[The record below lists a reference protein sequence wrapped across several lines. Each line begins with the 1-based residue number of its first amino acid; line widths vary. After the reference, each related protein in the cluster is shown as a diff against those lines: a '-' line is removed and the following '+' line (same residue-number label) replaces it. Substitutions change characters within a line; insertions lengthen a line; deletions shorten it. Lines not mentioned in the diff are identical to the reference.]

1 MLLFVCVI
9 DRVFDGGE
17 GKKPRLTVDTSR
29 DCQPLCEALSSNESF
44 TSSFIGERE
53 EGEGAR
59 AVAIDTV
66 LSQRVTVTMAT
77 PGNQS
82 PPPV

>member
-59 AVAIDTV
+59 GGRGRERRERERELLLLT
-66 LSQRVTVTMAT
+66 LFFPRE
-77 PGNQS
+77 
-82 PPPV
+82 